1 MRICKKSFMERMKV
15 FLYLCNDKKLMG
27 PTGFDIR
34 MNGCVSMQSV
44 VNAALKSQF
53 SAVTGDYDYA
63 LAA

>member
-1 MRICKKSFMERMKV
+1 
-15 FLYLCNDKKLMG
+15 MG

-34 MNGCVSMQSV
+34 MNGYVSRQSV

>member
-1 MRICKKSFMERMKV
+1 MPAKFCIFVLVLSH
-15 FLYLCNDKKLMG
+15 MG

-34 MNGCVSMQSV
+34 MNSCVSIQSV

-53 SAVTGDYDYA
+53 SALTGDYDYA